1 MASKNS
7 PPPLKNPNPKMSEQ
21 KKAEEIIT
29 ELKKLFPNVKI
40 ALNYKTPLELLIA
53 VIMSAQSQDKQVNV
67 ITSDLFKKY
76 KSIKDYVN
84 TPLPEFEQD
93 IKRIGLFRAKAK
105 NIKAAVEIIDKNYGG
120 KVPDS
125 MEELLK
131 LPGVGRKTANVVL
144 YTIYGKTEGIAIDT
158 HARRLSKLFGL
169 TNTDDVVKIEK
180 DLMGILPKKDWGE
193 ITYLFAEYG
202 RQYCTA
208 RCKHED
214 CPLRRFIV

>member
-1 MASKNS
+1 MASKN
-7 PPPLKNPNPKMSEQ
+7 PPLPRKSPKPKMATNE
-21 KKAEEIIT
+21 KTKRIIT

-40 ALNYKTPLELLIA
+40 ALNYTTPLELLIA

-144 YTIYGKTEGIAIDT
+144 YCIYGKTEGIAIDT
-158 HARRLSKLFGL
+158 HVRRLSNLFGL
-169 TNTDDVVKIEK
+169 TDSQDPIKIEK
-180 DLMGILPKKDWGE
+180 DLMGIVPRKDWGE
-193 ITYLFAEYG
+193 ITYLFADYG
-202 RQYCTA
+202 RKYCTA
-208 RCKHED
+208 FCKHTE
-214 CPLRRFIV
+214 CPIRKFIV